1 MRERIAAAET
11 YHLLRYHD
19 NRLDGELPVAVVE
32 QVLQAGAEQV
42 DDQDVVQALL
52 AKVID
57 IRNPGC
63 DMLASARWLEQ
74 VYASVSNCY
83 CQATSTEKQ

>member
-1 MRERIAAAET
+1 M
-11 YHLLRYHD
+11 
-19 NRLDGELPVAVVE
+19 VE

-63 DMLASARWLEQ
+63 DMLAWARSIEQ
-74 VYASVSNCY
+74 VYASVSDRNR
-83 CQATSTEKQ
+83 QATSTKKAIMW